1 MDRAEALVTATQMRE
16 IEADAIRSGAVS
28 GAVLMAAAA
37 EGTVAATLAR
47 WPALA
52 AAPGRAVVLAGPGN
66 NGGDGYGI
74 AHRLAARGWQ
84 VRVFA
89 AGDPATLPPDAAAEA
104 ARWSALGPIEPL
116 GALTAGP
123 LAGADL
129 VFDAV
134 FGTGLTRPADLVAGA
149 QALLAGVLRGRSGA
163 GGPRLVAVDLPSG
176 LCADSGRVLGA
187 EGPGLPADMPR
198 ADLTV
203 TFGAAK
209 PGHRLGHG
217 PALCGPVV
225 TVPLGRAVAAALA
238 ARAAIRTLL
247 HAVPPPAPAR
257 LAKDPD
263 GHKYAHGHALVLA
276 GPPGAGGAARLAA
289 RAALRVGA
297 GLVTLGVPGA
307 ALTENAARL
316 DAVML
321 AVIDDAAALTARLA
335 DRRLRA
341 LALGPGLGQDTRAAD
356 LLMAALEA
364 DRPLVLD
371 ADALRLLAQRPEAQA
386 MLAPHV
392 VLTPHEG
399 EFTALAPDLAEALRA
414 PARHGPAFSRVDAAR
429 VLARRLN
436 ATLVL
441 KGPATVIARPDG
453 QARVHGGTPDRAAPW
468 LATAGSGDVLTG
480 LVAGLL
486 ARGLAPAQ
494 AACDAVWLHVEAARR
509 TGPGLIAEDLPGA
522 LPAVLADLLAEA
534 ERAPSGG
541 AGR

>member
-1 MDRAEALVTATQMRE
+1 MDRADPLVTATQMRE

-47 WPALA
+47 WPTLA

-74 AHRLAARGWQ
+74 AHRLAARGWH

-123 LAGADL
+123 LAEADL

-134 FGTGLTRPADLVAGA
+134 FGTGLTRPADLVAAA
-149 QALLAGVLRGRSGA
+149 QALLAGVLRGRTVA
-163 GGPRLVAVDLPSG
+163 GTTASGPRLVAVDLPSG

-203 TFGAAK
+203 TFGATK

-238 ARAAIRTLL
+238 ARAATRTLL
-247 HAVPPPAPAR
+247 HAVPAPAPAR

-321 AVIDDAAALTARLA
+321 AVIDDAAALAARLA

-341 LALGPGLGQDTRAAD
+341 LALGPGLGQDTRAGD

-371 ADALRLLAQRPEAQA
+371 ADALRLLARRPEAQA

-480 LVAGLL
+480 LVAGLM

-509 TGPGLIAEDLPGA
+509 TGPGLIAEDLPDV
-522 LPAVLADLLAEA
+522 LPAVLAGVLTDEG
-534 ERAPSGG
+534 GG
-541 AGR
+541 ASR